1 MTLPQATQRN
11 GKHSRIFSGLK
22 TKTIYKIR
30 IMSGKGIT
38 YYYNSNVIWRTL
50 SRLVDEIIPSDRV
63 ASWVI
68 RWYDLI
74 NSTRYSTPDQ
84 VTTIIM
90 CLHRLISYSLILS
103 MWALS

>member
-1 MTLPQATQRN
+1 MEPETENMTLPQATKRN

-50 SRLVDEIIPSDRV
+50 SRLVDEIGSRRV
-63 ASWVI
+63 LGYPMV
-68 RWYDLI
+68 
-74 NSTRYSTPDQ
+74 
-84 VTTIIM
+84 
-90 CLHRLISYSLILS
+90 
-103 MWALS
+103 